1 MPRTSYEPIHK
12 FPLQPDPAPDSPR
25 PSWPLVGLFI
35 LALIAAIALARDFL
49 MPITFALLLFFV
61 FVPVRRRL
69 TRLGVP
75 PILTATGVVFGLMF
89 SIIGL
94 GWSVSG
100 PAGQLIADMPQIQSA
115 LTEKLQRLRGTFET
129 IDTAMTQME
138 EGSESSSTNE
148 EGESPGFDVAT
159 AILDGLYTTPGIM
172 GQVALTLFLL
182 FFLLASGDLIYLKIV
197 QSFDTLREKRNA
209 YSALREIEESLGS
222 YLGAITL
229 INAGLGVAIGLA
241 MWALGMPSPLLFGL
255 LAFALNFIP
264 YLGAITGVGIALL
277 VALVTFSDVFWPVM
291 VALTY
296 LTLTTLEGQLIT
308 PYFVAR
314 RLQMNAVVVFL
325 TVALWA
331 WLWSVIGMIIAVPLL
346 VVISVICDHVP
357 GLEKLGNFLAGDD
370 PVPLAEDEPEPEPV
384 ADISHPEPEAML
396 TPLPDPRV

>member
-1 MPRTSYEPIHK
+1 MASVSYKAVHK
-12 FPLQPDPAPDSPR
+12 FPISSDSPIDR
-25 PSWPLVGLFI
+25 QAPSWPVVGLFI
-35 LALIAAIALARDFL
+35 LAMIAAIAFARDFL
-49 MPITFALLLFFV
+49 MPITFSVLLFFV

-69 TRLGVP
+69 SRLGVSP
-75 PILTATGVVFGLMF
+75 GITAAAIVLGLF
-89 SIIGL
+89 LGIIAL
-94 GWSVSG
+94 AWSVSG
-100 PAGQLIADMPQIQSA
+100 PAGQLIADMPDIQSA

-138 EGSESSSTNE
+138 AEADEAPEAETT
-148 EGESPGFDVAT
+148 PGFDVAT
-159 AILDGLYTTPGIM
+159 AILNGLYTTPGVL

-182 FFLLASGDLIYLKIV
+182 FFLIASGDLIYLKIV
-197 QSFDTLREKRNA
+197 QSFDSLREKRRA

-229 INAGLGVAIGLA
+229 INACLGLAIGLA

-255 LAFALNFIP
+255 LAFSLNFIP
-264 YLGAITGVGIALL
+264 YLGAVTGVGIAML

-291 VALTY
+291 VAATY

-370 PVPLAEDEPEPEPV
+370 PVPLAEDEPPSDPV
-384 ADISHPEPEAML
+384 PP
-396 TPLPDPRV
+396 TPSGSV

>member
-1 MPRTSYEPIHK
+1 MAPVSYTAVHK
-12 FPLQPDPAPDSPR
+12 FPIDRDSRPDWPR
-25 PSWPLVGLFI
+25 PSWPVVGLFI
-35 LALIAAIALARDFL
+35 LAMIAAIAFARDFL
-49 MPITFALLLFFV
+49 MPITFSILLFFV

-69 TRLGVP
+69 SRLGVAP
-75 PILTATGVVFGLMF
+75 GVTAAGIVLGLF
-89 SIIGL
+89 LSIIAL
-94 GWSVSG
+94 IWSVSG
-100 PAGQLIADMPQIQSA
+100 PAGQLIADMPDIQSA

-129 IDTAMTQME
+129 IDTAMTQIE
-138 EGSESSSTNE
+138 AEVEVEGDGQAAPASETTAGIN
-148 EGESPGFDVAT
+148 VAS
-159 AILDGLYTTPGIM
+159 AILDGLYTTPGIL

-182 FFLLASGDLIYLKIV
+182 FFLIASGDMLYLKIV
-197 QSFDTLREKRNA
+197 QSFDSLREKRNA

-229 INAGLGVAIGLA
+229 INACLGVAIGLA
-241 MWALGMPSPLLFGL
+241 MWAFGMPSPLLFGL
-255 LAFALNFIP
+255 LAFSLNFIP

-277 VALVTFSDVFWPVM
+277 VGLVTFSDIFWPVM
-291 VALTY
+291 IATVY
-296 LTLTTLEGQLIT
+296 LSFTTLEGQLIT

-370 PVPLAEDEPEPEPV
+370 PVPLAEEGSESP
-384 ADISHPEPEAML
+384 ADSP
-396 TPLPDPRV
+396 

>member
-1 MPRTSYEPIHK
+1 MAPVNYQAVHK
-12 FPLQPDPAPDSPR
+12 FPRERDRPSPR
-25 PSWPLVGLFI
+25 RPNSWPVIGLFI
-35 LALIAAIALARDFL
+35 IAVIAAIALARDFL
-49 MPITFALLLFFV
+49 MPITFAMLLFFV

-69 TRLGVP
+69 SRLGVAP
-75 PILTATGVVFGLMF
+75 AITATLIVFGLF
-89 SIIGL
+89 FAIIAL
-94 GWSVSG
+94 VWFISG
-100 PAGQLIADMPQIQSA
+100 PAGQLIADMPEIQSA

-129 IDTAMTQME
+129 IDTAMAQME
-138 EGSESSSTNE
+138 TETDPATPVE
-148 EGESPGFDVAT
+148 EGAVSPGFDVAS
-159 AILDGLYTTPGIM
+159 AILNGLYTTPGII
-172 GQVALTLFLL
+172 GQIALTLFLL
-182 FFLLASGDLIYLKIV
+182 FFLIASGDMIYLKIV
-197 QSFDTLREKRNA
+197 QSFDTLHEKRLA
-209 YSALREIEESLGS
+209 YSALREIEDSLGS

-229 INAGLGVAIGLA
+229 INACLGVAIGLA

-255 LAFALNFIP
+255 LAFSLNFIP

-277 VALVTFSDVFWPVM
+277 VALVSFSDIFWPIM

-370 PVPLAEDEPEPEPV
+370 PVPLAEDEPAP
-384 ADISHPEPEAML
+384 AARSGNI
-396 TPLPDPRV
+396 

>member
-1 MPRTSYEPIHK
+1 MTPVNYQAVHK
-12 FPLQPDPAPDSPR
+12 FPIDRESPTPRQP
-25 PSWPLVGLFI
+25 PSWPMIGLFI
-35 LALIAAIALARDFL
+35 LALVAAIALARDFL
-49 MPITFALLLFFV
+49 MPITFSVLLFFV

-69 TRLGVP
+69 SRLGIAP
-75 PILTATGVVFGLMF
+75 AITASVIVFGLFF
-89 SIIGL
+89 SIIAL
-94 GWSVSG
+94 AWSVSG
-100 PAGQLIADMPQIQSA
+100 PAGQLIADMPEIQSA

-129 IDTAMTQME
+129 IDTAMAQME
-138 EGSESSSTNE
+138 GEADPNAPAE
-148 EGESPGFDVAT
+148 EAVVSPGLDVAS
-159 AILDGLYTTPGIM
+159 AILDGLYTTPGIL

-182 FFLLASGDLIYLKIV
+182 FFLIASGDMIYLKIV
-197 QSFDTLREKRNA
+197 QSFDTMHEKRRA

-222 YLGAITL
+222 YLGAIAL
-229 INAGLGVAIGLA
+229 INACLGIAIGLA

-255 LAFALNFIP
+255 LAFSLNFIP

-277 VALVTFSDVFWPVM
+277 VALVTFSDVFWPIM
-291 VALTY
+291 VAVVY

-370 PVPLAEDEPEPEPV
+370 PVPLGEDEPSPAV
-384 ADISHPEPEAML
+384 RSGNM
-396 TPLPDPRV
+396 

>member
-1 MPRTSYEPIHK
+1 MAPVTYTAVHK
-12 FPLQPDPAPDSPR
+12 FPIDRDSRPKRPR
-25 PSWPLVGLFI
+25 PSWPVVGLFI
-35 LALIAAIALARDFL
+35 LAMIAAIAFARDFL
-49 MPITFALLLFFV
+49 MPITFSILLFFV

-69 TRLGVP
+69 SRLGVAP
-75 PILTATGVVFGLMF
+75 GVTAAGIVFSLFF
-89 SIIGL
+89 SIIAL
-94 GWSVSG
+94 IWSVSG
-100 PAGQLIADMPQIQSA
+100 PAGQLIADMPDIQSA

-129 IDTAMTQME
+129 IDTAMTQIE
-138 EGSESSSTNE
+138 AETGDATATGEATNAEAVASTA
-148 EGESPGFDVAT
+148 GIDVAS
-159 AILDGLYTTPGIM
+159 AILNGLATTPGIM

-182 FFLLASGDLIYLKIV
+182 FFLIASGDMLYLKIV
-197 QSFDTLREKRNA
+197 QSFDSLREKRNA

-229 INAGLGVAIGLA
+229 INACLGVAIGLA
-241 MWALGMPSPLLFGL
+241 MWAFGMPSPLLFGL
-255 LAFALNFIP
+255 LAFSLNFIP

-277 VALVTFSDVFWPVM
+277 VGLVTFSDIFWPVM
-291 VALTY
+291 VAVVY
-296 LTLTTLEGQLIT
+296 LSFTTLEGQLIT

-370 PVPLAEDEPEPEPV
+370 PVPLAEDEPAPAAVREP
-384 ADISHPEPEAML
+384 SGS
-396 TPLPDPRV
+396 LP